1 MASLQSSAEA
11 DQQGLIEAALE
22 EVAQPDRRLR
32 RQATLARQG
41 RRKELADRIIGMGR
55 T

>member
-1 MASLQSSAEA
+1 MAALRGPAEA
-11 DQQGLIEAALE
+11 DQQGLIEAAQ

-32 RQATLARQG
+32 RQATLTRQG
-41 RRKELADRIIGMGR
+41 RRKALADRIIGMGR